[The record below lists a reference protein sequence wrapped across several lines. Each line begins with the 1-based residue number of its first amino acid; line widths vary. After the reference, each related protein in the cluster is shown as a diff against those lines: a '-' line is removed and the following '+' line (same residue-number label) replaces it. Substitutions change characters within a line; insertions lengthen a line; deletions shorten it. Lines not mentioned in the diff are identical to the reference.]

1 MFCLV
6 QKTHLMPSDCLPSLF
21 RPLFY
26 VLRSLRAEPFVLR
39 PSFNIFSLGSGLPG
53 AYSPINNNTDPY
65 VCVCVCV
72 SVCVGLS
79 CVVLCKAVAAA
90 VKSLLA
96 PLLRGLTQ
104 APARTDGGGEA
115 VVLLL
120 CRALGSAPCFVVVLT
135 RL

>member
-39 PSFNIFSLGSGLPG
+39 PSFKIFSLGSGLPG

-65 VCVCVCV
+65 VCVCVCRYVLGCLV
-72 SVCVGLS
+72 SCCARRWRLLLS
-79 CVVLCKAVAAA
+79 LSSRRSYEASHKHQ
-90 VKSLLA
+90 
-96 PLLRGLTQ
+96 RGQ
-104 APARTDGGGEA
+104 MGGGEA